1 MKQVVD
7 YRGDK
12 VIGLFKKEDGS
23 LVVSNKVAFDKS
35 VLEKNRVDEITEL
48 KDRVA
53 RMESL
58 ILELIS
64 SIKITNSN

>member
-7 YRGDK
+7 HRGEK

-23 LVVSNKVAFDKS
+23 LTVSNKAAFDKS
-35 VLEKNRVDEITEL
+35 VLEKKRVDEITEL

-53 RMESL
+53 HMETL
-58 ILELIS
+58 IQQLINTLN
-64 SIKITNSN
+64 K